1 MPNFWHDFWNFFHRP
16 KIKTVEV
23 VIYDQRS
30 EDITIQ
36 RTRSFKIKEGSHGSH
51 H

>member
-23 VIYDQRS
+23 VISIRDRRHHDSAYAQF
-30 EDITIQ
+30 Q
-36 RTRSFKIKEGSHGSH
+36 IKEGSHGSH